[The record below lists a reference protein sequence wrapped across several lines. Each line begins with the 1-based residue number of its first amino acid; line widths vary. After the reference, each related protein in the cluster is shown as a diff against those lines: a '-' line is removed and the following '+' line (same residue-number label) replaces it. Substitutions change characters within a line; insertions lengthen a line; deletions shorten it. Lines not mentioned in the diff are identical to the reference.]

1 MKIKLLVAASFFI
14 PALVF
19 AQFPLK
25 INPPVIAETPK
36 ANVDIAKPA
45 TPVGVKAVPTIPKPT
60 APVAVKPATVPA
72 KTSAPEAERERVIIP
87 GGYNPVLPGAP
98 NFNGY

>member
-1 MKIKLLVAASFFI
+1 MAEG
-14 PALVF
+14 
-19 AQFPLK
+19 AQV
-25 INPPVIAETPK
+25 IAPPVVVGTPSAGTRG
-36 ANVDIAKPA
+36 ANGD
-45 TPVGVKAVPTIPKPT
+45 GVVKPT

-72 KTSAPEAERERVIIP
+72 KTSAPETERERVIIP